1 MRAAMSESNS
11 TAYVNNSFIFFSQL
25 MSYFSSVLIVFCQF
39 FTWVSLSD
47 VDLLLSLVFV
57 GKASAVEEETT

>member
-1 MRAAMSESNS
+1 MHAVMSKSDI
-11 TAYVNNSFIFFSQL
+11 TAYVNNSFI
-25 MSYFSSVLIVFCQF
+25 F

-47 VDLLLSLVFV
+47 VDLLPSLVFV